1 MGLISNL
8 VLFKTTDFDFPQFF
22 LNYCKEQDVDVFYH
36 EDDWWYQNISV
47 TIALPVR
54 YKDDLADVIVAYSPH
69 PDDLLQ
75 ALPSFIID
83 DEFLAKFDRDT
94 WEDATKEILD
104 QVNRYKDVN
113 VNGEEW
119 EKYFSENNFLIAAH
133 IWVFHHFSSW
143 LLFFYLY
150 QHKLLYCLFQ
160 PSKFL

>member
-22 LNYCKEQDVDVFYH
+22 LNYCKDQDVDVFYH
-36 EDDWWYQNISV
+36 EDDGWLLSV
-47 TIALPVR
+47 NVTVVLPVR

-69 PDDLLQ
+69 PDALLQ

-113 VNGEEW
+113 VNGEEL
-119 EKYFSENNFLIAAH
+119 EKYFSENNYVNKKEIDT
-133 IWVFHHFSSW
+133 
-143 LLFFYLY
+143 
-150 QHKLLYCLFQ
+150 KTK
-160 PSKFL
+160 KFLFWAISVSIFLASLSYWITGLVS

>member
-22 LNYCKEQDVDVFYH
+22 LNYCKDQDVDVFYH
-36 EDDWWYQNISV
+36 EDDWWYQNINV
-47 TIALPVR
+47 TVVQPVR
-54 YKDDLADVIVAYSPH
+54 WKDDLADVIVAYSPH
-69 PDDLLQ
+69 PDALLQ

-83 DEFLAKFDRDT
+83 DEFLTKFDRDK

-119 EKYFSENNFLIAAH
+119 EEYISENNYVKKKEID
-133 IWVFHHFSSW
+133 I
-143 LLFFYLY
+143 
-150 QHKLLYCLFQ
+150 K
-160 PSKFL
+160 KFLFWAISVSIFLASLSYWITGLVS

>member
-36 EDDWWYQNISV
+36 EDDGWLLNINV
-47 TIALPVR
+47 TVALPVR

-75 ALPSFIID
+75 YLKSFMID

-113 VNGEEW
+113 VNGEEL
-119 EKYFSENNFLIAAH
+119 EKYFSENNYVNKKEIDTKTKK
-133 IWVFHHFSSW
+133 
-143 LLFFYLY
+143 LLFWAI
-150 QHKLLYCLFQ
+150 
-160 PSKFL
+160 SVSIFLASLGYWITGLVS